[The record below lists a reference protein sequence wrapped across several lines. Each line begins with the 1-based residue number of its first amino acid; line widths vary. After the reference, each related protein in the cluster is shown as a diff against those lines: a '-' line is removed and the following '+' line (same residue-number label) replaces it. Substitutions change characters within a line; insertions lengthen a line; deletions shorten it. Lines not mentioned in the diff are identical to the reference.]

1 MENAQ
6 TKDAESKM
14 RKSLENFQEE
24 IMHIRTGRASTG
36 LVESL
41 EVEAYGQKMKLSQ
54 LGTITAP
61 EPRMIVVQPWDKSQ
75 ISVIEKAI
83 LASPLEVNPNNDGK
97 VIRIPLPAMSEER
110 RKEVVKLVGKLA
122 EDARIAVRNI
132 RRVEMEAIKK
142 QQKDGDIPEDNAHK
156 LGETIQKITDK
167 FIAKV
172 DDALRHKEE
181 EIMEV

>member
-1 MENAQ
+1 MENEL
-6 TKDAESKM
+6 TKDADAKM

-41 EVEAYGQKMKLSQ
+41 EVEAYGQKMKLNQ
-54 LGTITAP
+54 LATITAP
-61 EPRMIVVQPWDKSQ
+61 EPRLITVQPWDKSQ
-75 ISVIEKAI
+75 LSVIEKAI
-83 LASPLEVNPNNDGK
+83 IASPLEVNPNNDGQ

-110 RKEVVKLVGKLA
+110 RKEVVKLVSKLA

-132 RRVEMEAIKK
+132 RRTEMETIKK
-142 QQKDGDIPEDNAHK
+142 LQKDGEIPEDNAHK
-156 LGETIQKITDK
+156 LSETIQKVTDK
-167 FIAKV
+167 YIAKI
-172 DDALRHKEE
+172 DDALKHKED

>member
-1 MENAQ
+1 
-6 TKDAESKM
+6 
-14 RKSLENFQEE
+14 
-24 IMHIRTGRASTG
+24 
-36 LVESL
+36 
-41 EVEAYGQKMKLSQ
+41 
-54 LGTITAP
+54 
-61 EPRMIVVQPWDKSQ
+61 
-75 ISVIEKAI
+75 
-83 LASPLEVNPNNDGK
+83 
-97 VIRIPLPAMSEER
+97 MSEER